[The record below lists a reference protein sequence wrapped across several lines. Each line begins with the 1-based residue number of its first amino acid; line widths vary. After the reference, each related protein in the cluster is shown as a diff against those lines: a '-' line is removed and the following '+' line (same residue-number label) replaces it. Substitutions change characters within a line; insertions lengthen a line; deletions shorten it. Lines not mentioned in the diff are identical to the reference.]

1 MSKEYVRCLSIAG
14 LDPSGGAGLL
24 ADVKTFAALGCQGM
38 AVATCLTVQNTLGVT
53 GSSAVEAALVERQ
66 LEALFADTPPH
77 AVKIGMTG
85 TAATVGAIARVL
97 DRYAPPFV
105 VLDPVVA
112 SSGGFALAAGDVGR
126 ALVEELMPRCTMVA
140 VNRDELSLA
149 GGEPPPAGHA
159 AARAAAM
166 RLAGRTG
173 CPYIL
178 LKSGHFEE
186 TKDDVLLTRRGIA
199 AVAPG
204 RPVATRNTHG
214 TGCTLTSA
222 IAAWSALGLG
232 PAEAVQ
238 AAKRYVQQALDS
250 GRDVAAGRGHG
261 GMNHMFAPRPAVVR

>member
-38 AVATCLTVQNTLGVT
+38 AVATCLTVQNTLGVCDST
-53 GSSAVEAALVERQ
+53 AVDAALVERQ
-66 LEALFADTPPH
+66 LEALFDDTPPH

-85 TAATVGAIARVL
+85 TAATIGAIARVL
-97 DRYAPPFV
+97 DRHKPPFV

-112 SSGGFALAAGDVGR
+112 SSGGFALAADGVAR
-126 ALVEELMPRCTMVA
+126 ALVETLMPRCTLVA

-149 GGEPPPAGHA
+149 AGEPPAADHA
-159 AARAAAM
+159 AAQAAAM
-166 RLAGRTG
+166 RLAARTG
-173 CPYIL
+173 SCIL
-178 LKSGHFEE
+178 LKSGHFDE
-186 TKDDVLLTRRGIA
+186 TKDDVLLTPRGVA

-222 IAAWSALGLG
+222 IAAWAALGLG
-232 PAEAVQ
+232 MADAVRE
-238 AAKRYVQQALDS
+238 AKRYVQQALDS
-250 GRDVAAGRGHG
+250 GRDVAAGRGRG
-261 GMNHMFAPRPAVVR
+261 GMNHLFAPRPAVVR